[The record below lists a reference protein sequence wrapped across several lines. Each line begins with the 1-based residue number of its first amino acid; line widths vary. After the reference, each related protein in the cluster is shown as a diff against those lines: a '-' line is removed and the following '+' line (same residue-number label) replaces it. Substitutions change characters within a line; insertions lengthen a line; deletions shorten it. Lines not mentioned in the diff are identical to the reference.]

1 MKKLSL
7 FIFALV
13 LAACN
18 TSQQPQTADSSHQ
31 HAAAPAQSATQAKE
45 PLPAFFK
52 DAATLPKPLPPTLSP
67 EKFSGADVK
76 KAYQVAQEIPETLAQ
91 LPCFCY
97 CDRAF
102 GHKSLHSCYETDH
115 SAGCSTCTDE
125 ALFAYQLQKEDGLS
139 PAQVREQIIT
149 RFGR

>member
-18 TSQQPQTADSSHQ
+18 TSQQSQTADSSHQ
-31 HAAAPAQSATQAKE
+31 HAAASVQSATQTKE
-45 PLPAFFK
+45 PLPAFFT
-52 DAATLPKPLPPTLSP
+52 DAASLPKPLPPTLSP

-76 KAYQVAQEIPETLAQ
+76 KAYQIAREIPETLAQ

-125 ALFAYQLQKEDGLS
+125 ALLAYQLQKEDGLS
-139 PAQVREQIIT
+139 PAQVREKIIA
-149 RFGR
+149 RFGK